1 MSFMIETSA
10 RHIHLTQETVEKL
23 FGKGYELTVRKP
35 LSYPGQYACNE
46 RLTIV
51 GPKKEMANVSILGP
65 VRKAD
70 QVEVSATDAR
80 TLGITAPVR
89 ESGHVEGSGACK
101 LVGPKGEVELS
112 QGVIIA
118 KRHLHVRQEDAEK
131 MGVKDKEIIKVACG
145 GEGRKLIFDDVVV
158 RVNVDGANYYLSK
171 INKPLGFAWSIAM
184 IYGLITAAGVHTGSV
199 VTACE
204 SLGIPRLVAT
214 IVVCIIIALIIFGG
228 IQALVQI
235 TERLVPF
242 MAAIYIIAGLAV
254 VVLNIGNLIPAIV
267 SIFKGAFTGTAA
279 IGGFAGATISAAIRN
294 GCARGVYSSDAGNG
308 QSSIAYSQSSET
320 DPVKQGMWGIF
331 EVFFDTIV
339 VCTFTALVILC
350 TGVWQTGEAG
360 STLAIT
366 AFTSALGG
374 VGKVIASIGLMMFAG
389 STVLAFCTFIGLTC
403 ENVFGKTGRWIGQIG
418 FVILAFVGGM
428 VGVDI
433 LLGWADFG
441 NSLTLTLN
449 IIGLL
454 CFSKKIAQWT
464 RNYFEKG
471 NSFAE

>member
-1 MSFMIETSA
+1 MFIYNAVLAYNAWIWGIPILIILIGGGLYLSFVTGFVQV
-10 RHIHLTQETVEKL
+10 RHFPDVLKSTV
-23 FGKGYELTVRKP
+23 
-35 LSYPGQYACNE
+35 
-46 RLTIV
+46 
-51 GPKKEMANVSILGP
+51 
-65 VRKAD
+65 
-70 QVEVSATDAR
+70 
-80 TLGITAPVR
+80 
-89 ESGHVEGSGACK
+89 
-101 LVGPKGEVELS
+101 
-112 QGVIIA
+112 
-118 KRHLHVRQEDAEK
+118 
-131 MGVKDKEIIKVACG
+131 G
-145 GEGRKLIFDDVVV
+145 GMF
-158 RVNVDGANYYLSK
+158 NSK

-228 IQALVQI
+228 LQALVQI
-235 TERLVPF
+235 TERLVPI
-242 MAAIYIIAGLAV
+242 MAAIYIIGGLAV
-254 VVLNIGNLIPAIV
+254 VVLNIGNLVPAIV

-374 VGKVIASIGLMMFAG
+374 AGKVIASIGLMMFAG